1 MREAAM
7 RRGFGRSGFGE
18 AAMSAG
24 AVLLL
29 LGVLMSLDPR
39 VREAVRFGS
48 GAGRPATEVV
58 QAGGRARD
66 LVLVLLE
73 AARDQSIDHAPLMI
87 FALAAAVLVLFMVR
101 T

>member
-1 MREAAM
+1 MRETAM
-7 RRGFGRSGFGE
+7 RRGLGRSGFGE

-24 AVLLL
+24 AVLVL

-39 VREAVRFGS
+39 VREAVRFTDAS
-48 GAGRPATEVV
+48 RPATEVM

-66 LVLVLLE
+66 LALVLLE
-73 AARDQSIDHAPLMI
+73 VARDQSIDHAPLMI
-87 FALAAAVLVLFMVR
+87 FTLAAAVLVLFMVR